1 MSSDREGD
9 PGPRDSANS
18 GDIRHADNHQ
28 LLAQLEDSFRQGPA
42 PHAQDSGTASNP
54 LLARLNQSSA
64 ERAQV
69 AAVGNQLGPEGT
81 RVPAVIGDFVGLNH
95 AGLNRGIAG
104 GSNSSN
110 GRHLNEA
117 LDDMRLGGEDEET
130 NELDADYEGD
140 DDDTLALDEDLYA
153 GGHVPGMDE
162 TMRAE
167 ALSAASAVDPNQLLD
182 TTEEGASLP
191 WNVAGGFETGMQD
204 DDDELDENDPALEE
218 LGLALT
224 PKTRREK
231 KKSNKRGTVVL
242 TPEVQALLG
251 QANYAYVSKD
261 YKTAV
266 DVFQQVIVKN
276 PSVFQAWNSMGL
288 IQEELG
294 NIEKA
299 LQLFMVAAHL
309 TPKDGALW
317 KKLAVISKQRGYDQQ
332 ALYCFSRAYRADK
345 DDMDALWDR
354 SIMYQILDQPFKAI
368 QGFQKLLKVKH
379 HYMPALEELVKLYSS
394 LDQDNRRYRENMHQA
409 MLDYEAAY
417 LHYSSLPDRRSNT
430 DADPFHIEERSDEE
444 SGQSEPFGYSA
455 LNMLSELYV
464 MFEEYEKPITVIKA
478 WSRRLQRRSHQTW
491 WDDYKDDREFDT
503 DPDDDEL
510 QASLGENR
518 TRGLPVD
525 LRVKLGIC
533 RLMMEEVK
541 EAKAQF
547 KYLWR
552 CSVEDFPDLYEEI
565 AELYVSKQMWKEGFN
580 VIRAMMQFDEM
591 DVPKTW
597 VMAGECLRH
606 MGQMKEAKDYLEQA
620 HRDDPSSV
628 DVSMML
634 AEVHEEMG
642 NLPQALSLVNY
653 VRRVNEEKQAEA
665 EKRRREAKMARDA
678 KANRDGA
685 SSKNSNDAYL
695 LDPSH
700 SKDQKFRQIAPR
712 PTSAGT
718 SVAFTSDA
726 ARGAMERINAAS
738 RDRAAA
744 ERYAS
749 ADRDRDIQLLRSARE
764 QERADKLAD
773 RESHTQELRDVI
785 DKFNRLDVIYQR
797 IDRKEKSRVWESK
810 HEAVKATREDR
821 TQYIQGA
828 RELINV
834 FRSNGAFYPRE
845 KNKPYLGTETRK
857 WRYRRYAADL
867 DSGLSEHA
875 SAMSERLGRLMGVS
889 QPKTILEESLLD
901 HGLTAPPTTYKEVS
915 FDAWYLLM
923 IRQAVYLTFED
934 RYAEAT
940 ELLMKDMYNANV
952 FYSVPRRRSGIMLV
966 ALACAIW
973 AADFEEVTRG
983 GRRLCNFGGLRPL
996 AVKLYQSTLT
1006 HGPRGNLKFFSW
1018 VQGITHK
1025 YLKREIAGMRRAIGK
1040 GAQQSMRKVRTTVRR
1055 KRQGPPTRAPR
1066 KSFAALTP
1074 TLASPRK
1081 KVRLEATAKPV
1092 QHPNLQQLSED
1103 ESTLS
1108 SLHSTAAAAGSSTK
1122 MTTLPLT
1129 GPERAEAASA
1139 RLLAAAAAK
1148 EAEEQAECSHHR
1160 VSFAENNDS
1169 DDRDSKGQQN
1179 EMDPSTEAEAGPAHG
1194 TEPTTATSLRR
1205 KRRARD
1211 EGGSSAVEEQG
1222 EGDQQ
1227 DEFDDDD
1234 DDYDVHDELY
1244 KEEDDE
1250 DKELDPEE
1258 YEETEWE
1265 HDDPDFRGLRK
1276 GYGKVRSPSRPH
1288 DEDDD
1293 DDEERDDNFQGRKRR
1308 PGAAG
1313 KGNGERK
1320 ESGGRASVKFT
1331 RPLFPKFQV
1340 SMVMFMG
1347 HILAHSRSHIGAA
1360 AHFAECME
1368 YAPTNPMIQLYLGV
1382 QFLNVAMQRTTPNR
1396 QMAVA
1401 QGLVFI
1407 QNYYRL
1413 RMAGFGSLALAQRDK
1428 ANKAKGKA
1436 PTPSP
1441 ITPLLPIVGVK
1452 DGSSDPQ
1459 NATERRVS
1467 SAADMSEDDAVAEA
1481 EIREAASAASASA
1494 LNNEE
1499 PLAGSQLSLGGAS
1512 SEEQDQ
1518 EPSLTQCRQEAEYNF
1533 ARAFHQL
1540 GQYHLAMIHYKR
1552 VLELPSWREVERQQQ
1567 MVRMQQE
1574 EMGRDVRRRHRSE
1587 ARALANQRS
1596 LERKQQVRELRE
1608 ARRLEREAA
1617 KAARLKAKA
1626 EAQAETKAQSGTTGA
1641 EENDQDGN
1649 AERNLE
1655 DDDKEE
1661 EAEEEE
1667 EEDDMDMDM
1676 EEDDEEEDALE
1687 DEEDD
1692 DEGTDL
1698 PPAGVEGH
1706 SESVSADEDQL
1717 TRIRLQG
1724 ALDDDPTDLKREAA
1738 FNLAKIY
1745 ALSGAMGQAQLV
1757 MRKYCTL

>member
-1 MSSDREGD
+1 MSSDRGGD
-9 PGPRDSANS
+9 PGPRDSANN
-18 GDIRHADNHQ
+18 GAVRNVDNHQ
-28 LLAQLEDSFRQGPA
+28 LLAQLEDSFKQGPA
-42 PHAQDSGTASNP
+42 ANAQDSSTTSNP
-54 LLARLNQSSA
+54 LLARLNQNSA

-95 AGLNRGIAG
+95 AGWNKGVASN
-104 GSNSSN
+104 GSSSN
-110 GRHLNEA
+110 H
-117 LDDMRLGGEDEET
+117 
-130 NELDADYEGD
+130 DYEGD
-140 DDDTLALDEDLYA
+140 EDDTLALEEDLYA
-153 GGHVPGMDE
+153 EGHVPGMDE

-354 SIMYQILDQPFKAI
+354 SIMYQILDQPYKAI

-394 LDQDNRRYRENMHQA
+394 LDQDTRRYRENMHQA

-417 LHYSSLPDRRSNT
+417 LHYSSLPDRYSNT
-430 DADPFHIEERSDEE
+430 DADPFHMTERNDEE

-455 LNMLSELYV
+455 LNMLSELYI

-606 MGQMKEAKDYLEQA
+606 MNQMKEAKDYLEQA

-665 EKRRREAKMARDA
+665 EKRRREAKIARDA

-685 SSKNSNDAYL
+685 SSKNANDANL

-700 SKDQKFRQIAPR
+700 SKDYKFRQIAPR
-712 PTSAGT
+712 PSAGT
-718 SVAFTSDA
+718 SAALSSDA
-726 ARGAMERINAAS
+726 TRGAMERIKAAS

-797 IDRKEKSRVWESK
+797 IDQKEKSRVWESK

-889 QPKTILEESLLD
+889 QPKSMLEESLLD

-934 RYAEAT
+934 RYAEAA

-952 FYSVPRRRSGIMLV
+952 FYSIPRRRSGIMLV
-966 ALACAIW
+966 ALACAMW
-973 AADFEEVTRG
+973 AADFQEVIKS

-996 AVKLYQSTLT
+996 AVRLYQSIFTR
-1006 HGPRGNLKFFSW
+1006 GPRGNLKFFAW

-1025 YLKREIAGMRRAIGK
+1025 YLKREIIGMRHAIGK
-1040 GAQQSMRKVRTTVRR
+1040 GAQQSMRKVRTTVRK
-1055 KRQGPPTRAPR
+1055 KRQGPSTRAPR

-1081 KVRLEATAKPV
+1081 KVRLEATAKPD
-1092 QHPNLQQLSED
+1092 PNPQQMSED
-1103 ESTLS
+1103 ESALS
-1108 SLHSTAAAAGSSTK
+1108 SLHSTAAATGSATK
-1122 MTTLPLT
+1122 AMAIPLT

-1148 EAEEQAECSHHR
+1148 EAEEAEEQAQGTQHR
-1160 VSFAENNDS
+1160 VSFAETKDNDGNDS
-1169 DDRDSKGQQN
+1169 NDGNDGKDQQH
-1179 EMDPSTEAEAGPAHG
+1179 EMDPRTQSEAGPTDRRG
-1194 TEPTTATSLRR
+1194 SIPATPLRR

-1211 EGGSSAVEEQG
+1211 EGASSAAEEQG

-1227 DEFDDDD
+1227 EEFDDED

-1244 KEEDDE
+1244 KEDDDE

-1258 YEETEWE
+1258 YDETEWE
-1265 HDDPDFRGLRK
+1265 QDDPDFRGLRK
-1276 GYGKVRSPSRPH
+1276 GYGKAHSSSHPH
-1288 DEDDD
+1288 DEDEDEDED
-1293 DDEERDDNFQGRKRR
+1293 DDEDGHDLSQGRKRR
-1308 PGAAG
+1308 PRATARGD
-1313 KGNGERK
+1313 GERR
-1320 ESGGRASVKFT
+1320 ESGSRTSVKFT
-1331 RPLFPKFQV
+1331 RPVFPKFQV

-1347 HILAHSRSHIGAA
+1347 HVLAHSRSHIGAA
-1360 AHFAECME
+1360 AQFAECME

-1413 RMAGFGSLALAQRDK
+1413 RMAGFGSLALAERDK
-1428 ANKAKGKA
+1428 ANMAQGRL

-1441 ITPLLPIVGVK
+1441 IAPLLPIVGVK
-1452 DGSSDPQ
+1452 DGPSESQ
-1459 NATERRVS
+1459 NATEHGVS
-1467 SAADMSEDDAVAEA
+1467 SAADASEDNTVAEA
-1481 EIREAASAASASA
+1481 GIREAASAASAAATAAAATA
-1494 LNNEE
+1494 LNTEE
-1499 PLAGSQLSLGGAS
+1499 PLAGNQPLGETPS
-1512 SEEQDQ
+1512 SEEP
-1518 EPSLTQCRQEAEYNF
+1518 ESPLTQCQQEAEYNF
-1533 ARAFHQL
+1533 ARALHQL

-1567 MVRMQQE
+1567 MIRKQQE
-1574 EMGRDVRRRHRSE
+1574 DMEREVRKKQRSE
-1587 ARALANQRS
+1587 ARALANQRR
-1596 LERKQQVRELRE
+1596 LERKQQVREIRE
-1608 ARRLEREAA
+1608 AKRQEREEA

-1626 EAQAETKAQSGTTGA
+1626 EAKVQSATTAAEKDG
-1641 EENDQDGN
+1641 QDGDG
-1649 AERNLE
+1649 ERVMEQDGDN
-1655 DDDKEE
+1655 EE
-1661 EAEEEE
+1661 EAED
-1667 EEDDMDMDM
+1667 EDEDDMDM
-1676 EEDDEEEDALE
+1676 EEDDDDGDDDNELE
-1687 DEEDD
+1687 D
-1692 DEGTDL
+1692 DESDV
-1698 PPAGVEGH
+1698 PPTGVEGD
-1706 SESVSADEDQL
+1706 SDFARTDEDHL

-1724 ALDDDPTDLKREAA
+1724 VIDDDPTDLKREAA

>member
-1 MSSDREGD
+1 MSSDQGGGT
-9 PGPRDSANS
+9 GPSDSASSGNS
-18 GDIRHADNHQ
+18 DANNHQ
-28 LLAQLEDSFRQGPA
+28 LLAQLEDSFKQQPP
-42 PHAQDSGTASNP
+42 PHAQDPSTASNP
-54 LLARLNQSSA
+54 LLARLNQNSA

-69 AAVGNQLGPEGT
+69 AAVGHQLGPEGT

-95 AGLNRGIAG
+95 AGWNKGAAG
-104 GSNSSN
+104 SSSTSN
-110 GRHLNEA
+110 GRHLSEA
-117 LDDMRLGGEDEET
+117 LDSMRLGGEDEET

-140 DDDTLALDEDLYA
+140 EDDAALDEDLYE

-182 TTEEGASLP
+182 STEEGASLP

-204 DDDELDENDPALEE
+204 EDDELDENDPALEE

-231 KKSNKRGTVVL
+231 KK
-242 TPEVQALLG
+242 VQALLG

-417 LHYSSLPDRRSNT
+417 LHYSSLPDRYSNT
-430 DADPFHIEERSDEE
+430 DADPFHMAERSDED

-455 LNMLSELYV
+455 LNMLSELYI

-541 EAKAQF
+541 EAKTQF

-565 AELYVSKQMWKEGFN
+565 AELYVSKQMWKEAFN

-678 KANRDGA
+678 KANRDGT
-685 SSKNSNDAYL
+685 SSKSINDAHHL
-695 LDPSH
+695 LDSTHP
-700 SKDQKFRQIAPR
+700 KDYKFRQIAPR
-712 PTSAGT
+712 PTSGA

-773 RESHTQELRDVI
+773 RESHTRELRDVI
-785 DKFNRLDVIYQR
+785 DRFNRLDVIYQR
-797 IDRKEKSRVWESK
+797 IDQKEKSRVWESK

-875 SAMSERLGRLMGVS
+875 SAMSDRLGRLMGVS

-934 RYAEAT
+934 RYAEAA

-952 FYSVPRRRSGIMLV
+952 FYSIPRRRSGIMLV
-966 ALACAIW
+966 ALACAMW
-973 AADFEEVTRG
+973 AADYQEVIKD

-1018 VQGITHK
+1018 VQAITHK
-1025 YLKREIAGMRRAIGK
+1025 YLKREIAGMRHAIGK
-1040 GAQQSMRKVRTTVRR
+1040 GAQQSMRKVRTAVRR
-1055 KRQGPPTRAPR
+1055 KRKGPPTRAPR
-1066 KSFAALTP
+1066 KSFSALTP

-1081 KVRLEATAKPV
+1081 KVRLEVATKPV
-1092 QHPNLQQLSED
+1092 PPMPNLQQLSED

-1108 SLHSTAAAAGSSTK
+1108 SLHSPAATAATAAGSSAKVTSI
-1122 MTTLPLT
+1122 PLT

-1139 RLLAAAAAK
+1139 RLLAAAAAR
-1148 EAEEQAECSHHR
+1148 EAEEYAESSHHR
-1160 VSFAENNDS
+1160 VSFAQDNDH
-1169 DDRDSKGQQN
+1169 DSTDKDQQH
-1179 EMDPSTEAEAGPAHG
+1179 EMEPLTETEAGGTTDEREA
-1194 TEPTTATSLRR
+1194 TTTMSLRR
-1205 KRRARD
+1205 KRRAAD
-1211 EGGSSAVEEQG
+1211 EGAPSAVEEQG

-1244 KEEDDE
+1244 KEDDDE

-1258 YEETEWE
+1258 YDETEWE
-1265 HDDPDFRGLRK
+1265 QEESDFRGLRK
-1276 GYGKVRSPSRPH
+1276 RYGKASSPSRPH

-1293 DDEERDDNFQGRKRR
+1293 DEEVDDLLQGRKRR
-1308 PGAAG
+1308 PAG
-1313 KGNGERK
+1313 SAKGDGERK
-1320 ESGGRASVKFT
+1320 EGSSRASVKFT
-1331 RPLFPKFQV
+1331 RPVFPKFQV

-1428 ANKAKGKA
+1428 ANKAKGKP

-1441 ITPLLPIVGVK
+1441 IAPLLPIVGVK
-1452 DGSSDPQ
+1452 DGSPGTET
-1459 NATERRVS
+1459 ATERGVN
-1467 SAADMSEDDAVAEA
+1467 SAADISEDDTATEA
-1481 EIREAASAASASA
+1481 AIRETASAASATALDKDTHMAETHPSA
-1494 LNNEE
+1494 GIE
-1499 PLAGSQLSLGGAS
+1499 S
-1512 SEEQDQ
+1512 SEEQ
-1518 EPSLTQCRQEAEYNF
+1518 EPPLTQCQQEAEYNF

-1552 VLELPSWREVERQQQ
+1552 VLELPSWREVERQQDEL
-1567 MVRMQQE
+1567 RRQQADE
-1574 EMGRDVRRRHRSE
+1574 EKDVRQRHRSE
-1587 ARALANQRS
+1587 ARALANQQR
-1596 LERKQQVRELRE
+1596 LERQQKAREVRE
-1608 ARRLEREAA
+1608 ARRLEREEA

-1626 EAQAETKAQSGTTGA
+1626 EAKAEAKTQPGPTAT
-1641 EENDQDGN
+1641 EENDRDGDGEN
-1649 AERNLE
+1649 GE
-1655 DDDKEE
+1655 EE
-1661 EAEEEE
+1661 EAEEEDE
-1667 EEDDMDMDM
+1667 DMDM
-1676 EEDDEEEDALE
+1676 EEDDGEDEELE

-1692 DEGTDL
+1692 DEERDASLT
-1698 PPAGVEGH
+1698 AVEGDT
-1706 SESVSADEDQL
+1706 ESVQADGDQP
-1717 TRIRLQG
+1717 TRIQLQG

-1745 ALSGAMGQAQLV
+1745 ALSGAMGHAQLV

>member
-1 MSSDREGD
+1 MSSDRGGD
-9 PGPRDSANS
+9 PGLRESANS
-18 GDIRHADNHQ
+18 DDNRDAENHQ
-28 LLAQLEDSFRQGPA
+28 LLAQLENSFRQVPA
-42 PHAQDSGTASNP
+42 PDAQDPSTGSNP
-54 LLARLNQSSA
+54 LLARLNQNSA

-69 AAVGNQLGPEGT
+69 AAVGHQLGSEGT

-95 AGLNRGIAG
+95 AGWNRGVAG
-104 GSNSSN
+104 SSNSGN
-110 GRHLNEA
+110 GRPLNEA

-140 DDDTLALDEDLYA
+140 EDDSLALDEDLYA
-153 GGHVPGMDE
+153 GGHVQGMDE

-354 SIMYQILDQPFKAI
+354 SVMYQILDQPFKAI

-394 LDQDNRRYRENMHQA
+394 LDQDNRRYRDNMHQA

-417 LHYSSLPDRRSNT
+417 LHYSSLPDRYSNT
-430 DADPFHIEERSDEE
+430 DADPFHMSEQNDED

-455 LNMLSELYV
+455 LNMLSELYI

-628 DVSMML
+628 DISMML
-634 AEVHEEMG
+634 AEVHEELG

-665 EKRRREAKMARDA
+665 EKRRREAKAARDA
-678 KANRDGA
+678 KANRDGG
-685 SSKNSNDAYL
+685 SSKNNDAYL

-700 SKDQKFRQIAPR
+700 AKDYKFRQIAPR
-712 PTSAGT
+712 PTAAGP

-764 QERADKLAD
+764 KERADKLAD

-785 DKFNRLDVIYQR
+785 DRFNRLDVIYQR
-797 IDRKEKSRVWESK
+797 IDQKEKSRVWESK

-952 FYSVPRRRSGIMLV
+952 FYSIPRRRSGIMLV

-1018 VQGITHK
+1018 VQAITHK
-1025 YLKREIAGMRRAIGK
+1025 YLKRELAGMRQAIGK

-1055 KRQGPPTRAPR
+1055 KRRAPPTRAPR

-1081 KVRLEATAKPV
+1081 KVRLEAAAKPV
-1092 QHPNLQQLSED
+1092 QPVTNLPPLSGD
-1103 ESTLS
+1103 ESASS
-1108 SLHSTAAAAGSSTK
+1108 SLHSTAAAAGSATK
-1122 MTTLPLT
+1122 VMNIPLT
-1129 GPERAEAASA
+1129 GPERAEAAST

-1148 EAEEQAECSHHR
+1148 EAEEQAEGSLPR
-1160 VSFAENNDS
+1160 VSFAENNES
-1169 DDRDSKGQQN
+1169 DIGGEKGQDQEY
-1179 EMDPSTEAEAGPAHG
+1179 EMDPLTEAEA
-1194 TEPTTATSLRR
+1194 EPIQEKESTSALSLRR
-1205 KRRARD
+1205 KRRAKD
-1211 EGGSSAVEEQG
+1211 EGGSSAAEEQG
-1222 EGDQQ
+1222 EGDQR
-1227 DEFDDDD
+1227 DEIDDDD

-1244 KEEDDE
+1244 KEDDDE

-1258 YEETEWE
+1258 YDETEWE
-1265 HDDPDFRGLRK
+1265 QDDPDFGGLRK
-1276 GYGKVRSPSRPH
+1276 GYGKVHRPSRPH

-1293 DDEERDDNFQGRKRR
+1293 EDEDGDDLLQNRKRR
-1308 PGAAG
+1308 PGATT

-1320 ESGGRASVKFT
+1320 EGGGRASVKFT
-1331 RPLFPKFQV
+1331 KPLFPKFQI
-1340 SMVMFMG
+1340 SMAMFMG

-1382 QFLNVAMQRTTPNR
+1382 QFMNVAMQRTTPNR

-1413 RMAGFGSLALAQRDK
+1413 RMAGFGSLALAERDK
-1428 ANKAKGKA
+1428 ANKAKGKP

-1441 ITPLLPIVGVK
+1441 IAPLLPIVGVK
-1452 DGSSDPQ
+1452 GGSSEPQ
-1459 NATERRVS
+1459 NPTEEGLGN
-1467 SAADMSEDDAVAEA
+1467 AADNSKDDTVAES
-1481 EIREAASAASASA
+1481 EIREAASMANATA
-1494 LNNEE
+1494 LNKEE
-1499 PLAGSQLSLGGAS
+1499 PSAEAQPSVE
-1512 SEEQDQ
+1512 SESCEDQ
-1518 EPSLTQCRQEAEYNF
+1518 EPPLTQCQQEAEYNF

-1567 MVRMQQE
+1567 ILRRRE
-1574 EMGRDVRRRHRSE
+1574 EEEERNERRRHRSE
-1587 ARALANQRS
+1587 ARALANQRN
-1596 LERKQQVRELRE
+1596 LERKQQVRELKE
-1608 ARRLEREAA
+1608 ARRLEREEA
-1617 KAARLKAKA
+1617 KAARVKARAEAKA
-1626 EAQAETKAQSGTTGA
+1626 SAQSGTAGD
-1641 EENDQDGN
+1641 EENDPDGN
-1649 AERNLE
+1649 ARRNVE
-1655 DDDKEE
+1655 DDEG
-1661 EAEEEE
+1661 EAVE
-1667 EEDDMDMDM
+1667 EEDMEM
-1676 EEDDEEEDALE
+1676 EEE
-1687 DEEDD
+1687 DEEDEPED
-1692 DEGTDL
+1692 DEPEEDEDDGEERYA
-1698 PPAGVEGH
+1698 PPIGVEGT
-1706 SESVSADEDQL
+1706 SESGQADEDQL

-1724 ALDDDPTDLKREAA
+1724 ELDDDPTDLKREAA